1 MQLFSNSPEHRL
13 VLLAPLQSTK
23 SPGFGRHCLDR
34 TRHSDLLAEMQRFRG
49 AIYLSDGAIRHSDL
63 TANGRH
69 CQAADNESW
78 HMLSFDRHNVVK
90 GCSRYR
96 KHHESVRFDHLG
108 VSQSE
113 IARSEVWG
121 NRLSRA
127 VQNELSVARNRGIS
141 VVEVGGWA
149 VAAEARFGTD
159 ALRLALSTFA
169 LARML
174 GGCIGLTT
182 ATVRHC
188 SSAILRKLG
197 GRSLEA
203 DGQEIPKYFDT
214 AYDCDMEILR
224 FDSAEPNP
232 RFAEMLDRLTA
243 DLASAEVVSASQPA
257 PATLPWVDV
266 SQTANH
272 MLPDSELMPQFA

>member
-1 MQLFSNSPEHRL
+1 MHLFSNSPEHRL
-13 VLLAPLQSTK
+13 VLLAPLQFK
-23 SPGFGRHCLDR
+23 ESPGFGRHCADQ
-34 TRHSDLLAEMQRFRG
+34 TRHGGLLAEMQRFRG

-63 TANGRH
+63 TADGRH
-69 CQAADNESW
+69 CQAVDNESW

-96 KHHESVRFDHLG
+96 KHHESVQFEHLG
-108 VSQSE
+108 VSRSE
-113 IARSEVWG
+113 IARSEVWA

-127 VQNELSVARNRGIS
+127 VQNELSVARRRGIS
-141 VVEVGGWA
+141 LVEVGGWA

-188 SSAILRKLG
+188 SATILRKLG
-197 GRSLEA
+197 GRSLEV
-203 DGQEIPKYFDT
+203 DGQEIPRYFDT

-224 FDSAEPNP
+224 FDSDEPNP

-243 DLASAEVVSASQPA
+243 DLASIEVVSANQPA
-257 PATLPWVDV
+257 PATLPWVAV
-266 SQTANH
+266 PQPANNL
-272 MLPDSELMPQFA
+272 LPKSELTPQFA